1 MNGVLLAAILE
12 YLCRHRIVGALKLA
26 DDMMKRKDVRQALG
40 LAYVPPLGSEEW
52 WRIQNVVMKAVKKLE
67 EHGLV
72 SYNPASGFV
81 RWEGGRCV

>member
-1 MNGVLLAAILE
+1 MLLAAILK
-12 YLCRHRIVGALKLA
+12 YLCRRRLVGALKPA

-52 WRIQNVVMKAVKKLE
+52 WRVYSVVMRVVRKLE
-67 EHGLV
+67 AYGLV
-72 SYNPASGFV
+72 RYIPASGFV